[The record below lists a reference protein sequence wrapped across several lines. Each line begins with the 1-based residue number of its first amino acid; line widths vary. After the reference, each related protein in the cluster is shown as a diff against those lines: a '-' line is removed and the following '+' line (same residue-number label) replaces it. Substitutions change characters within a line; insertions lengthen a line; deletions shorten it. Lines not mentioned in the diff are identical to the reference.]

1 MPQRSIGW
9 INSPVLM
16 EAIVRYEKG
25 LLSHSMKLWIED
37 VLEIKPNQIA
47 DLYEPH

>member
-1 MPQRSIGW
+1 MNQRSIGW

-16 EAIVRYEKG
+16 EAIVRYQKG

-37 VLEIKPNQIA
+37 VLEIKENQIG
-47 DLYEPH
+47 DMYKPH